1 MIEQI
6 GSIFLECDECGYF
19 HETDYTKVI
28 IRDHNLKKIENKK
41 GLIQLISNLPS
52 SYPGN
57 SILTEDYGKV
67 IKDIKCSKA
76 KNNQLFEIIGRVEKA
91 DVRGCSDVYL

>member
-1 MIEQI
+1 MNLSKKHEEGILQCI
-6 GSIFLECDECGYF
+6 SI
-19 HETDYTKVI
+19 V
-28 IRDHNLKKIENKK
+28 
-41 GLIQLISNLPS
+41 PS

>member
-28 IRDHNLKKIENKK
+28 IRDQNLKKIYNKK
-41 GLIQLISNLPS
+41 GLIQLISNIPS

-57 SILTEDYGKV
+57 SISY
-67 IKDIKCSKA
+67 
-76 KNNQLFEIIGRVEKA
+76 
-91 DVRGCSDVYL
+91 